1 MEGYWRDLRFLFGT
15 KLQVL
20 LLRVVVIYVHNRRE
34 WYVSLFSVVPHRH
47 RSLVWLCRLLVPQPE
62 IPPTPNAV
70 EAQSLKH
77 WTTREVPGLLSSED
91 SKNADVRIFYHP
103 NSLTPWV
110 EEFYVDPGQ
119 GPRFG
124 VLLMWTGSTGIT
136 ASTAS
141 RISTPHQ
148 TQVSESTFQQKS
160 LSYLCAHRNLTS
172 HAKQMFSEVK
182 ATENCVLEQDWK
194 GLAANLF
201 LSISLPFITSFLR
214 WRTVEPGGDVGT
226 MAAADIVS
234 VRPWGPPS
242 GGKGVLILSRSWVV
256 QAGSAPWGG
265 GVSICPQLYLGQ
277 WTLVNML
284 QGEDYLDLRPK
295 SSFPIQVF
303 QHENSNNALSQLYL
317 FN

>member
-34 WYVSLFSVVPHRH
+34 WYVSLFSVVPHWH
-47 RSLVWLCRLLVPQPE
+47 RSLVWLSRLLVPQPE

-77 WTTREVPGLLSSED
+77 WITREVPGLVSSED

-214 WRTVEPGGDVGT
+214 WRTVEPSGDVGT

-242 GGKGVLILSRSWVV
+242 GQGQGCSHPLQVVGGPGRFCSLGRGSQHLSTTISGTVDPG
-256 QAGSAPWGG
+256 QYASGG
-265 GVSICPQLYLGQ
+265 RLFGPQTQ
-277 WTLVNML
+277 
-284 QGEDYLDLRPK
+284 
-295 SSFPIQVF
+295 IQF
-303 QHENSNNALSQLYL
+303 SNPGIPAWKQQ
-317 FN
+317 